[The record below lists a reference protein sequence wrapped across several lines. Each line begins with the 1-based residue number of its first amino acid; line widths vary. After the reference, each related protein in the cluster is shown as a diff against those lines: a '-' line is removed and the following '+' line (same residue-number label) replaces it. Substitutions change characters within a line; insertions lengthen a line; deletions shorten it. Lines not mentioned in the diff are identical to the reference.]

1 MEIQFH
7 LLTNVDI
14 PRELARRV
22 WLLQGKLNALL
33 AKLDFDSPKQLFG
46 LWVEAH
52 PPRPDW
58 AKSLESKPEVKL
70 DRRDGGVR
78 TVVIGDFERY
88 RTASLADG
96 VDLFVADA
104 QRAIRQV
111 PAKFLIPEEAEQLI
125 IELENAR
132 KEYHIEHTGHIPAR
146 SDVKVRSLNRPMPGG
161 EQHDEAEADEL
172 DQQIVLQWPDN
183 RQLSPDAK
191 QFYASGGADDI
202 SSLEDM
208 IELEAEGLYYVDGH
222 DIGAGTLNIFLY
234 AKDREVAIKKLIALA
249 KAKSLPEGVRIGVP
263 MENSVSFR
271 AHYPPGLKTFGLMG
285 AVEPGEAN

>member
-1 MEIQFH
+1 MEVMLRMLTSDPISKELSRRTWLLETALNKRLSGREFRSPEQRCFLWIQTLPNNH
-7 LLTNVDI
+7 GMRS
-14 PRELARRV
+14 PRE
-22 WLLQGKLNALL
+22 NA
-33 AKLDFDSPKQLFG
+33 K
-46 LWVEAH
+46 
-52 PPRPDW
+52 R
-58 AKSLESKPEVKL
+58 
-70 DRRDGGVR
+70 DRRDGWVQSI
-78 TVVIGDFERY
+78 VFGDFERY
-88 RTASLADG
+88 KTASLADA
-96 VDLFVADA
+96 VDLFVLDA

-146 SDVKVRSLNRPMPGG
+146 SDVKVRSLNRPMPSG
-161 EQHDEAEADEL
+161 ELHDEAEADEL

-183 RQLSPDAK
+183 RRLSPDAK

-202 SSLEDM
+202 SALEDM
-208 IELEAEGLYYVDGH
+208 IELEAAGLYYVDGH

-285 AVEPGEAN
+285 SIEPREAY